1 MKYKYGELD
10 ASYHAAG
17 GLEGITQLVE
27 SFYCYMQQLAEAKS
41 IRDMHPKDLTVT
53 KDKLVCFLSGWL
65 GGPRLYGEK
74 YGSLSIP
81 MAHKHLDI
89 SLDEKE
95 AWLLCMQKAADE
107 QPYEESFKKYLLQ
120 QLAFP
125 AERIYQVAN
134 Q

>member
-1 MKYKYGELD
+1 MAQKYGELD
-10 ASYHAAG
+10 ASYQAAG
-17 GLEGITQLVE
+17 GLQGITQLVE
-27 SFYCYMQQLAEAKS
+27 RFYQYMDQLPEAKS
-41 IRDMHPKDLTVT
+41 IREMHPKDLTIT

-65 GGPRLYGEK
+65 GGPRLFAEK

-89 SLDEKE
+89 SLEEKD
-95 AWLLCMQKAADE
+95 AWLLCMKKAAAE
-107 QPYEESFKKYLLQ
+107 QPYEESFKIYLLE